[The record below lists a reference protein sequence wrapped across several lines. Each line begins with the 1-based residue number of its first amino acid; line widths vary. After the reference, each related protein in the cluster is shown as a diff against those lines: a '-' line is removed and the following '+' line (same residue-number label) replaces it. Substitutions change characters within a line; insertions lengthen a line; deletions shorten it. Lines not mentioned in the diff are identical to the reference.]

1 MAFTVFFVCA
11 WLIVSIFTII
21 PKRLTIIENS
31 FIFLTT
37 SVISINWTWI
47 INEELK
53 YVKITEDPTNYAGFL
68 FFRSVIIPTLLMVQ
82 LNIYSA
88 SSSTMKKGLVIAA
101 SVLCLLL
108 LTILSRVLEVSTYKD
123 WSLVFDVVYYVFL
136 HFISI
141 GVWRLIRKSTHN
153 EVKHS

>member
-1 MAFTVFFVCA
+1 MAFTVFFVSA

-21 PKRLTIIENS
+21 PKRLTLIENT

-53 YVKITEDPTNYAGFL
+53 YVKITEDPANYAGFL

-82 LNIYSA
+82 LNLYSA
-88 SSSTMKKGLVIAA
+88 SSSTIKKGLVIAA
-101 SVLCLLL
+101 SVICLLL
-108 LTILSRVLEVSTYKD
+108 LTISSRVLDISTYKD
-123 WSLVFDVVYYVFL
+123 WNLGFDTVYYVFL
-136 HFISI
+136 HFFSI
-141 GVWRLIRKSTHN
+141 GVWKIIRKFTHI

>member
-11 WLIVSIFTII
+11 WLIISIFII
-21 PKRLTIIENS
+21 MPKRLTLIENT

-53 YVKITEDPTNYAGFL
+53 YVKITEDPANYAGFL
-68 FFRSVIIPTLLMVQ
+68 IFRSLILPTLLMVHVN
-82 LNIYSA
+82 LYNA
-88 SSSTMKKGLVIAA
+88 SSSVMKRGLVFTA
-101 SVLCLLL
+101 SVILLLL
-108 LTILSRVLEVSTYKD
+108 LTILSRALEVSTYKD
-123 WSLVFDVVYYVFL
+123 WNLGFDVVYYVIL
-136 HFISI
+136 HFFSI
-141 GVWRLIRKSTHN
+141 GVCKILRKSTRN